1 MHWTRQPT
9 VFLYHSH
16 PSSHRVCLP
25 NVALEPHC
33 CTDKGAG
40 VATADGDENC
50 LSWRR
55 LLIVTCHC
63 RSRNVRITMGG
74 VNWAGSISGVSCE
87 NRRICTTYYRANGT
101 QLSLRIYNT
110 PKTFNS
116 LLTKTE
122 KFCKSF
128 LPYCLW
134 LTIDFTGQF
143 CTILYCK
150 LTIVLI
156 RLQAATQ
163 NKPSFCYTN
172 KYIYVQIQNLE
183 IVNKWCNFHQATGY
197 ASQYKSAPVPKPG

>member
-1 MHWTRQPT
+1 MSRQLHCKSHCS
-9 VFLYHSH
+9 LYFVKQLKWSCIE
-16 PSSHRVCLP
+16 PDNLLYFCTTAIRPVTECLP

-87 NRRICTTYYRANGT
+87 NCRICTTYYRTNGT

-128 LPYCLW
+128 LPYCLSHYGW
-134 LTIDFTGQF
+134 LLTLLDNFVLF
-143 CTILYCK
+143 C
-150 LTIVLI
+150 IV
-156 RLQAATQ
+156 
-163 NKPSFCYTN
+163 S
-172 KYIYVQIQNLE
+172 
-183 IVNKWCNFHQATGY
+183 
-197 ASQYKSAPVPKPG
+197 